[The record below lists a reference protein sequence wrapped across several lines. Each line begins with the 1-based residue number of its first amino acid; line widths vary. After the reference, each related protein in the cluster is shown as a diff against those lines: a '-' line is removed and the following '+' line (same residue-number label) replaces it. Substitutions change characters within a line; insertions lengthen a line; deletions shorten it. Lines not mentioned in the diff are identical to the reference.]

1 MSGSGVLYKD
11 GALRS
16 SAEGGQN
23 GAKCRV
29 RISCALRFLLL
40 LIAEIGERKGIQI
53 KRAGGVSGF
62 GFDGCGERGKIRIR
76 FVHGTGSASEHESK
90 SKTRQGPGHGGTSSI
105 GSRSQK
111 TQARFERQLAAWPLT
126 DCEDVERFGADFCGR
141 RRRTSVTASHSHI
154 PGARYSWHSLF
165 FAPSIPRGIP
175 SRGARGVPGLPPTT
189 WRWA

>member
-111 TQARFERQLAAWPLT
+111 TQARFERQFAAWPLT
-126 DCEDVERFGADFCGR
+126 DCEDVGRFGTDFCEDTGEPIGLKRLDARPIATLSVEAQERHER
-141 RRRTSVTASHSHI
+141 REKVYREE
-154 PGARYSWHSLF
+154 
-165 FAPSIPRGIP
+165 
-175 SRGARGVPGLPPTT
+175 
-189 WRWA
+189 